1 MRPIALLALI
11 ALAACELP
19 PARHAAFSDTVTA
32 YAGALRVEAERAQT
46 MALPPPPL
54 AAATPVLASGP
65 RAQRSPRDG
74 AGLAVS
80 QLARTATTRRARQ
93 AVAVAPAPQGAD
105 CQRMETLTGL
115 AREYCAAVRHGQVV
129 ELAWRHAAAMAAYVD
144 AIREL
149 ASRFDAGIPAERLEE
164 LRDATYDAGARLRA
178 AADFPEDQLDPFRPV
193 PVQIGLRQAFMTEMG
208 THGWRLRQQFQIQAE
223 ALQSLEDMP
232 MVGTEERMVRL
243 RWAIAYLRSAFEV
256 MTTSD
261 RDANAEISQARRAL
275 GL

>member
-19 PARHAAFSDTVTA
+19 PPRHAAFSDTVTA
-32 YAGALRVEAERAQT
+32 YAGALRAEAARAQT
-46 MALPPPPL
+46 MALPPPPM
-54 AAATPVLASGP
+54 AAATPVLASRP
-65 RAQRSPRDG
+65 RTQRSPRDS
-74 AGLAVS
+74 AGLSS
-80 QLARTATTRRARQ
+80 QPARTATARRARQ
-93 AVAVAPAPQGAD
+93 AVAVAPAPRGAD

-115 AREYCAAVRHGQVV
+115 AREHCAAVRHGQVV
-129 ELAWRHAAAMAAYVD
+129 ELAWRHAEAMAVYVA

-193 PVQIGLRQAFMTEMG
+193 PVQMGLRQAFMTEMG
-208 THGWRLRQQFQIQAE
+208 MHGWRLRQQFQIQAE